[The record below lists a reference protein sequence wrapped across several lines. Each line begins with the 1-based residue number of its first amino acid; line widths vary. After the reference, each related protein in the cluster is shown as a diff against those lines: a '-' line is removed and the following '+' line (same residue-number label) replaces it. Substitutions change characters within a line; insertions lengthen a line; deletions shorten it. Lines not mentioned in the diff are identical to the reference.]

1 MDELQISGRRF
12 ISSRRIAKDNGYH
25 TDYIGQL
32 IRGGKIKGQ
41 KVGRTWYVDAATF
54 DAYLN
59 GEGGAPA
66 AEPQPVVKAAPEQ
79 AEERVEEK
87 IEVPAAKAPKEVTA
101 SVVIKKIETVE
112 AVEDPEIKEETKK
125 EDTVPLPAVV
135 SLRKVSPSSGG
146 LRYLEDEE
154 SLLPEI
160 SPKDAMTRVMP
171 ASRAAAAPVE
181 PQETAT
187 IIEHRP
193 RATRIMFALA
203 GLAAVVFIFS
213 AVMSSALFQTI
224 KVQQGNAA
232 SVGYSLQW

>member
-59 GEGGAPA
+59 GEGGALV
-66 AEPQPVVKAAPEQ
+66 AEPQPVVEATPEPV
-79 AEERVEEK
+79 EETVEEK
-87 IEVPAAKAPKEVTA
+87 IVVPIVAEVSEVKEK
-101 SVVIKKIETVE
+101 IEEPEIKIETKPEVIKIVEEKVE
-112 AVEDPEIKEETKK
+112 APVIIN
-125 EDTVPLPAVV
+125 
-135 SLRKVSPSSGG
+135 LRKSAPGSGG
-146 LRYLEDEE
+146 LRYLADEE

-171 ASRAAAAPVE
+171 ATRAAAAPVE
-181 PQETAT
+181 PQEVAT

-213 AVMSSALFQTI
+213 AVVSSALFQTI